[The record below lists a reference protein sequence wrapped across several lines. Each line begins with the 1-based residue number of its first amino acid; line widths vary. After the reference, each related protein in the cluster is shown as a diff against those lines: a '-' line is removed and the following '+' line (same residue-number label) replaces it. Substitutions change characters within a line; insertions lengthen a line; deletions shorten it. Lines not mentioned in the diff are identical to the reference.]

1 MNNLRNKAALSIL
14 LMVSLGH
21 LLNDM
26 FQAVIPAIYPMIK
39 ESLGLSFMQIGAI
52 TLTNQITSSFL
63 QPMVGYFSDKYPR
76 PYGLVVGMCFTMTGL
91 LLLSVAESFPLV
103 LFSVAFVGVGSS
115 VLHPESSK
123 VARLAS
129 GGAKG
134 MAQSIFQIG
143 GNVGRAIGP
152 VAVALIVIPHG
163 QGSIRWFALLAVVAI
178 WLLAKIGSW
187 YKKQLELTEQREQS
201 QAHLSSAESRRKS
214 TEGQLYGRSKSKYD
228 IENVSRLSKQQ
239 IIAALLVLLILMFSK
254 DFYTA
259 NLQSYLTF
267 YMIDKFGLSV
277 TASQYVLFAYLVSTA
292 IGLLIGG
299 EVGDRYGR
307 KYVIWVSILGSSP
320 FALLLPYCDL
330 TWTIILVILVGMV
343 MSSAMSAILVYA
355 TELLPGNVG
364 MISGAFFGLAFGL
377 GGIGSAL
384 FGWLADYSSIQ
395 YVFQLTAF
403 LPLLG
408 IVTYFLPNIKENSV

>member
-1 MNNLRNKAALSIL
+1 MKLHSPKNKAALSVL

-52 TLTNQITSSFL
+52 TLTNQITSSLL

-76 PYGLVVGMCFTMTGL
+76 PYGLVVGMCFTLIGL
-91 LLLSVAESFPLV
+91 LLLSVAENFPLV

-163 QGSIRWFALLAVVAI
+163 QGSIRWFALLAVLAI

-187 YKKQLELTEQREQS
+187 YKNQIT
-201 QAHLSSAESRRKS
+201 
-214 TEGQLYGRSKSKYD
+214 LYGRSKSKYD
-228 IENVSRLSKQQ
+228 IENVSRLSRHQ
-239 IIAALLVLLILMFSK
+239 IIAALLVLLVLMFSK

-267 YMIDKFGLSV
+267 YMIDKFGLSII
-277 TASQYVLFAYLVSTA
+277 ASQYVLFAYLVSTA

-377 GGIGSAL
+377 GGIGSAV

-408 IVTYFLPNIKENSV
+408 IVTYFLPNIKENNV

>member
-1 MNNLRNKAALSIL
+1 MKGKATISIL
-14 LMVSLGH
+14 LLVSLGH

-39 ESLGLSFMQIGAI
+39 ESLGLSFVQIGVI
-52 TLTNQITSSFL
+52 TLTNQITSSLL
-63 QPMVGYFSDKYPR
+63 QPLVGYFSDKHPR
-76 PYGLVVGMCFTMTGL
+76 PYGLAIGMCFTLTGL
-91 LLLSVAESFPLV
+91 MLLSMADSFSAV
-103 LFSVAFVGVGSS
+103 LLSVAFVGVGSS

-152 VAVALIVIPHG
+152 VAVALIVVPHG
-163 QGSIRWFALLAVVAI
+163 QGSIRWFALLAVTAVF
-178 WLLAKIGSW
+178 LLARIGIW
-187 YKKQLELTEQREQS
+187 YKRQIEK
-201 QAHLSSAESRRKS
+201 
-214 TEGQLYGRSKSKYD
+214 YGRSKSKFD
-228 IENVSRLSKQQ
+228 IENESHLSRKQ
-239 IIAALLVLLILMFSK
+239 ITVALLVLLVLMFSK

-259 NLQSYLTF
+259 NIQSYLTF
-267 YMIDKFGLSV
+267 YMMDKFGLSV
-277 TASQYVLFAYLVSTA
+277 ASSQYVLFAFLVSTA

-299 EVGDRYGR
+299 EIGDRYGR

-320 FALLLPYCDL
+320 FALLLPYCNL
-330 TWTIILVILVGMV
+330 TWTIILAILVGMV
-343 MSSAMSAILVYA
+343 MSSAMSAILVYG

-364 MISGAFFGLAFGL
+364 MISGAFFGLSFGL
-377 GGIGSAL
+377 GGIGSAI
-384 FGWLADYSSIQ
+384 FGWLADLTSIQ
-395 YVFQLTAF
+395 HVFQITAF

-408 IVTYFLPNIKENSV
+408 AVTFFLPNIKEDND

>member
-1 MNNLRNKAALSIL
+1 MNNLRNKAALSVL

>member
-1 MNNLRNKAALSIL
+1 MKMSNLRNKAALSVL

-52 TLTNQITSSFL
+52 TLTNQITSSLL
-63 QPMVGYFSDKYPR
+63 QPMVGFFSDKHPR
-76 PYGLVVGMCFTMTGL
+76 PYGLVVGMCFTLTGL
-91 LLLSVAESFPLV
+91 LLLSMGDSFPLV
-103 LFSVAFVGVGSS
+103 LLSVAFVGVGSS

-163 QGSIRWFALLAVVAI
+163 QGSIRWFALLAVIAI
-178 WLLAKIGSW
+178 WVLAKIGRW
-187 YKKQLELTEQREQS
+187 YKKQIE
-201 QAHLSSAESRRKS
+201 
-214 TEGQLYGRSKSKYD
+214 LYGRNKSKFD
-228 IENVSRLSKQQ
+228 IENVSHLSRHQ
-239 IIAALLVLLILMFSK
+239 IIVALLVLLVLMFSK

-259 NLQSYLTF
+259 NIQSYLTF

-277 TASQYVLFAYLVSTA
+277 TASQYVLFAFLVSTA

-320 FALLLPYCDL
+320 FALLLPYCNL

-343 MSSAMSAILVYA
+343 MSSAMSAILVYG

-364 MISGAFFGLAFGL
+364 MISGAFFGLSFGL
-377 GGIGSAL
+377 GGIGSAI
-384 FGWLADYSSIQ
+384 FGWLADLSSIQ

-408 IVTYFLPNIKENSV
+408 IVTYFLPNIKEK

>member
-1 MNNLRNKAALSIL
+1 MKDFKHKAALSIL

-52 TLTNQITSSFL
+52 TLTNQVTSSLL
-63 QPMVGYFSDKYPR
+63 QPLVGYFSDKHPR
-76 PYGLVVGMCFTMTGL
+76 PYGLVVGMCFTLTGL
-91 LLLSVAESFPLV
+91 LLLSFAESFPLV
-103 LFSVAFVGVGSS
+103 LLSVAFVGVGSS

-143 GNVGRAIGP
+143 GNVGRAFGP
-152 VAVALIVIPHG
+152 IAVALIVIPHG
-163 QGSIRWFALLAVVAI
+163 QGSIRWFALFAVVAI
-178 WLLAKIGSW
+178 WVLAKICGW
-187 YKKQLELTEQREQS
+187 YKKQL
-201 QAHLSSAESRRKS
+201 A
-214 TEGQLYGRSKSKYD
+214 LYGRSKSKFD
-228 IENVSRLSKQQ
+228 VENENHWSRHQ
-239 IIAALLVLLILMFSK
+239 IVVALLVLLILVFSK
-254 DFYTA
+254 NFYTA
-259 NLQSYLTF
+259 NIQSYLTF

-277 TASQYVLFAYLVSTA
+277 TASQYVLFAFLISTA

-299 EVGDRYGR
+299 ELGDRYGR

-343 MSSAMSAILVYA
+343 MSSAMPAILVYG

-364 MISGAFFGLAFGL
+364 MIAGAFFGLSFGL
-377 GGIGSAL
+377 GGIGSAI
-384 FGWLADYSSIQ
+384 FGWLADLTSIQ

-408 IVTYFLPNIKENSV
+408 IVTYLLPNIKEKN

>member
-1 MNNLRNKAALSIL
+1 MMNNLRNKAALSVL

-52 TLTNQITSSFL
+52 TLTNQITSSLL

-76 PYGLVVGMCFTMTGL
+76 PYGLVVGMCFTLTGL

-129 GGAKG
+129 GEAKG

-187 YKKQLELTEQREQS
+187 YKKQLEL
-201 QAHLSSAESRRKS
+201 
-214 TEGQLYGRSKSKYD
+214 YGRSKSKYD

-239 IIAALLVLLILMFSK
+239 IIAALLVLLVLMFSK

-320 FALLLPYCDL
+320 FALLLPYCNL

-408 IVTYFLPNIKENSV
+408 IVTYFLPNIKENNV

>member
-1 MNNLRNKAALSIL
+1 MNNLKKKATLSIL
-14 LMVSLGH
+14 LMVSMGH

-26 FQAVIPAIYPMIK
+26 FQSVIPSIYPIIK

-52 TLTNQITSSFL
+52 TLTNQITASLL
-63 QPMVGYFSDKYPR
+63 QPMVGYFSDRHPR
-76 PYGLVVGMCFTMTGL
+76 PYGLVVGMCFTLTGL
-91 LLLSVAESFPLV
+91 LLLSFASSFLLV
-103 LFSVAFVGVGSS
+103 LLTVAFVGIGSS

-123 VARLAS
+123 IARMAS
-129 GGAKG
+129 GGAKGCASREQSQARLSSAEAQPALAKVGKG

-152 VAVALIVIPHG
+152 VAVALIVVPHG

-178 WLLAKIGSW
+178 WLLARIGGW
-187 YKKQLELTEQREQS
+187 YKKQLEI
-201 QAHLSSAESRRKS
+201 
-214 TEGQLYGRSKSKYD
+214 YGRSKSKFD
-228 IENVSRLSKQQ
+228 IENESHLTKHQ
-239 IIAALLVLLILMFSK
+239 IIVALLVLLVLMFSK

-259 NLQSYLTF
+259 NIQSYLTF
-267 YMIDKFGLSV
+267 YMIDKFGMSV
-277 TASQYVLFAYLVSTA
+277 ASSQYVLFAFLVSTA

-307 KYVIWVSILGSSP
+307 KYVIWFSILGSSP
-320 FALLLPYCDL
+320 FALLLPYCNM
-330 TWTIILVILVGMV
+330 TWTIILAILVGLV
-343 MSSAMSAILVYA
+343 MSSAMSAILVYG

-364 MISGAFFGLAFGL
+364 MISGAFFGLSFGL

-384 FGWLADYSSIQ
+384 FGWIADLTSIQ

-408 IVTYFLPNIKENSV
+408 IAAYFLPNIKE

>member
-1 MNNLRNKAALSIL
+1 MNHLRRKATLSVL

-39 ESLGLSFMQIGAI
+39 ETLGLSFMQIGVI
-52 TLTNQITSSFL
+52 TLTNQVTSSLL
-63 QPMVGYFSDKYPR
+63 QPMVGYFSDKHPR
-76 PYGLVVGMCFTMTGL
+76 PYGLVVGMCFTLTGL
-91 LLLSVAESFPLV
+91 LLLSFASSFPLV
-103 LFSVAFVGVGSS
+103 LLSVAFVGVGSS
-115 VLHPESSK
+115 ILHPESSK
-123 VARLAS
+123 IARLAS

-143 GNVGRAIGP
+143 GNVGRAFGP
-152 VAVALIVIPHG
+152 IAVALIVVPHG
-163 QGSIRWFALLAVVAI
+163 QGSIRWFALLAVIAI
-178 WLLAKIGSW
+178 WVLAKIGSW
-187 YKKQLELTEQREQS
+187 YKRQIE
-201 QAHLSSAESRRKS
+201 
-214 TEGQLYGRSKSKYD
+214 LYGRSQSKYD
-228 IENVSRLSKQQ
+228 IENVSHLSKRQ
-239 IIAALLVLLILMFSK
+239 ITVALLVLLVLMFSK

-259 NLQSYLTF
+259 NIQSYLTF

-277 TASQYVLFAYLVSTA
+277 TSSQYVLFFFLVSTA

-299 EVGDRYGR
+299 ELGDRYGR

-320 FALLLPYCDL
+320 FALLLPYCNL
-330 TWTIILVILVGMV
+330 TWTIVLVVLVGMV
-343 MSSAMSAILVYA
+343 MSSAMSAILVYG

-364 MISGAFFGLAFGL
+364 MISGAFFGLSFGL

-384 FGWLADYSSIQ
+384 FGWLADITNIQ
-395 YVFQLTAF
+395 YVFRLTAF

-408 IVTYFLPNIKENSV
+408 IVTFFLPNIKEKS

>member
-1 MNNLRNKAALSIL
+1 MSIKHKAALSIL

-26 FQAVIPAIYPMIK
+26 FQAVIPSIYPMIK
-39 ESLGLSFMQIGAI
+39 ESLGLSFMQVGAI
-52 TLTNQITSSFL
+52 TLTNQITSSLL
-63 QPMVGYFSDKYPR
+63 QPMVGYFSDKHPR
-76 PYGLVVGMCFTMTGL
+76 PYGLVVGMCFTLTGL

-103 LFSVAFVGVGSS
+103 LLSVAFVGIGSS

-152 VAVALIVIPHG
+152 VAVVLIVIPHG

-178 WLLAKIGSW
+178 WVLARIGRW
-187 YKKQLELTEQREQS
+187 YKKQI
-201 QAHLSSAESRRKS
+201 A
-214 TEGQLYGRSKSKYD
+214 LYGRSKSRFD
-228 IENVSRLSKQQ
+228 MENESHLSRRQ
-239 IIAALLVLLILMFSK
+239 IIVALLVLLVLMFSK

-259 NLQSYLTF
+259 NVQSYLTF

-277 TASQYVLFAYLVSTA
+277 TASQYVLFAFLVSTA
-292 IGLLIGG
+292 VGLLIGG
-299 EVGDRYGR
+299 EIGDRYGR

-320 FALLLPYCDL
+320 FALLLPYCNL
-330 TWTIILVILVGMV
+330 TWTIILFILVGMV
-343 MSSAMSAILVYA
+343 MASAMPAILVYG

-364 MISGAFFGLAFGL
+364 MISGAFFGLSFGL
-377 GGIGSAL
+377 GGIGSAI
-384 FGWLADYSSIQ
+384 FGWLADLTSIQ

-408 IVTYFLPNIKENSV
+408 IVTYLLPNIKEKS

>member
-1 MNNLRNKAALSIL
+1 MNRKNATFSIL

-26 FQAVIPAIYPMIK
+26 FQSVIPSIYPMIK
-39 ESLGLSFMQIGAI
+39 ESLGLSFVQVGAI
-52 TLTNQITSSFL
+52 TLTNQITSSLL
-63 QPMVGYFSDKYPR
+63 QPLVGYYSDKHPR
-76 PYGLVVGMCFTMTGL
+76 PYGLVVGMCFTLTGL
-91 LLLSVAESFPLV
+91 LLLSVANSFPAV
-103 LFSVAFVGVGSS
+103 LLSVAFVGVGSS

-143 GNVGRAIGP
+143 GNVGRAFGP
-152 VAVALIVIPHG
+152 VAVALIVVPHG
-163 QGSIRWFALLAVVAI
+163 QGSIRWFALLAVVAVWVLSRI
-178 WLLAKIGSW
+178 GRWYQKQLAKQAAKVVPNAGRNEVMLQEN
-187 YKKQLELTEQREQS
+187 KNNLT
-201 QAHLSSAESRRKS
+201 RR
-214 TEGQLYGRSKSKYD
+214 
-228 IENVSRLSKQQ
+228 Q
-239 IIAALLVLLILMFSK
+239 IVIALLVLLVLMFSK

-259 NLQSYLTF
+259 NIQSYLTF

-277 TASQYVLFAYLVSTA
+277 GASQYVLFAFLVSTA

-307 KYVIWVSILGSSP
+307 KYVIWGSILGSSP
-320 FALLLPYCDL
+320 FALLLPYCNL
-330 TWTIILVILVGMV
+330 AWTIVLAVLVGMV
-343 MSSAMSAILVYA
+343 MSSAMSAILVYG
-355 TELLPGNVG
+355 TELLPGSVG
-364 MISGAFFGLAFGL
+364 MISGAFFGLSFGL

-384 FGWLADYSSIQ
+384 FGWLADLTNIQ

-408 IVTYFLPNIKENSV
+408 IVAYFLPNIREEEL

>member
-1 MNNLRNKAALSIL
+1 MNRKNATFSVL

-26 FQAVIPAIYPMIK
+26 FQSVIPSIYPMIK
-39 ESLGLSFMQIGAI
+39 ESLGLSFVQVGAI
-52 TLTNQITSSFL
+52 TLTNQITSSLL
-63 QPMVGYFSDKYPR
+63 QPLVGYYSDKHPR
-76 PYGLVVGMCFTMTGL
+76 PYGLVVGMCFTLTGL
-91 LLLSVAESFPLV
+91 LLLSVANSFPAV
-103 LFSVAFVGVGSS
+103 LLSVAFVGVGSS

-143 GNVGRAIGP
+143 GNVGRAFGP
-152 VAVALIVIPHG
+152 VAVALIVVPHG
-163 QGSIRWFALLAVVAI
+163 QGSIRWFALLAVVAVWVLSRI
-178 WLLAKIGSW
+178 GRWYQKQLAKQAAKVVPSAGRNEVTLQEN
-187 YKKQLELTEQREQS
+187 KNNLTHR
-201 QAHLSSAESRRKS
+201 
-214 TEGQLYGRSKSKYD
+214 
-228 IENVSRLSKQQ
+228 Q
-239 IIAALLVLLILMFSK
+239 IVIALVVLLVLMFSK

-259 NLQSYLTF
+259 NIQSYLTF

-277 TASQYVLFAYLVSTA
+277 GASQYVLFAFLVSTA

-307 KYVIWVSILGSSP
+307 KYVIWGSILGSSP
-320 FALLLPYCDL
+320 FALLLPYCNL
-330 TWTIILVILVGMV
+330 AWTIVLAVLVGMV
-343 MSSAMSAILVYA
+343 MSSAMSAILVYG
-355 TELLPGNVG
+355 TELLPGSVG
-364 MISGAFFGLAFGL
+364 MISGAFFGLSFGL

-384 FGWLADYSSIQ
+384 FGWLADLTNIQ

-408 IVTYFLPNIKENSV
+408 IVAYFLPNIREEEL

>member
-1 MNNLRNKAALSIL
+1 MRDLKKKAALSIL

-52 TLTNQITSSFL
+52 TLTNQITSSLL
-63 QPMVGYFSDKYPR
+63 QPMVGYFSDKHPR
-76 PYGLVVGMCFTMTGL
+76 PYGLVVGMCFTLTGL
-91 LLLSVAESFPLV
+91 LLLSMAESFPLV
-103 LFSVAFVGVGSS
+103 LLSVAFVGVGSS

-143 GNVGRAIGP
+143 GNVGRAFGP
-152 VAVALIVIPHG
+152 IAVALIVVPHG
-163 QGSIRWFALLAVVAI
+163 QGSICWFALLAIVAI
-178 WLLAKIGSW
+178 WVLTRIGHW
-187 YKKQLELTEQREQS
+187 YKEQLL
-201 QAHLSSAESRRKS
+201 
-214 TEGQLYGRSKSKYD
+214 LYGRSKSKFD
-228 IENVSRLSKQQ
+228 IENESHLSKHQ
-239 IIAALLVLLILMFSK
+239 IGVALLVLLVLMFSK

-259 NLQSYLTF
+259 NIQSYLTF

-277 TASQYVLFAYLVSTA
+277 TSSQYVLFAFLVSTA

-299 EVGDRYGR
+299 ELGDKYGR

-343 MSSAMSAILVYA
+343 MSSAMSAILVYG

-364 MISGAFFGLAFGL
+364 MISGAFFGLSFGL
-377 GGIGSAL
+377 GGIGSAI
-384 FGWLADYSSIQ
+384 FGWLADITSIQ

-408 IVTYFLPNIKENSV
+408 VVTYFLPNIKEKD

>member
-1 MNNLRNKAALSIL
+1 MKDLKNKAALSVL

-52 TLTNQITSSFL
+52 TLTNQITSSLL
-63 QPMVGYFSDKYPR
+63 QPMVGYFSDKHPR
-76 PYGLVVGMCFTMTGL
+76 PYGLVVGMCFTLTGL
-91 LLLSVAESFPLV
+91 LLLSMADSFPLV

-134 MAQSIFQIG
+134 CASREQSQACLDSAEAQPALASIGKGMAQSIFQIG
-143 GNVGRAIGP
+143 GNVGRAFGP
-152 VAVALIVIPHG
+152 VAVALIVVPHG

-178 WLLAKIGSW
+178 WVLAKIGRW
-187 YKKQLELTEQREQS
+187 YKKQIE
-201 QAHLSSAESRRKS
+201 
-214 TEGQLYGRSKSKYD
+214 LYGRSKSKFD
-228 IENVSRLSKQQ
+228 MTNESHLSRRQ
-239 IIAALLVLLILMFSK
+239 IVIALLVLLVLMFSK

-259 NLQSYLTF
+259 NIQSYLTF
-267 YMIDKFGLSV
+267 YMMDKFGLSV
-277 TASQYVLFAYLVSTA
+277 TASQYVLFAFLISTA

-320 FALLLPYCDL
+320 FALLLPYCNL

-343 MSSAMSAILVYA
+343 MSSAMSAILVYG

-364 MISGAFFGLAFGL
+364 MISGAFFGLSFGL
-377 GGIGSAL
+377 GGIGSAI
-384 FGWLADYSSIQ
+384 FGWLADITSIQ
-395 YVFQLTAF
+395 YVFQVTAF

-408 IVTYFLPNIKENSV
+408 IVTYLLPNIKE

>member
-1 MNNLRNKAALSIL
+1 MTRNKAAISVL

-39 ESLGLSFMQIGAI
+39 ETLGLSFIQIGAI
-52 TLTNQITSSFL
+52 TLTNQVTSSLL
-63 QPMVGYFSDKYPR
+63 QPMVGYFSDKHPR
-76 PYGLVVGMCFTMTGL
+76 PYGLVVGMCFTLTGL
-91 LLLSVAESFPLV
+91 LLLSLADSFMLV
-103 LFSVAFVGVGSS
+103 LLSVSFVGVGSS

-123 VARLAS
+123 VARMAS

-143 GNVGRAIGP
+143 GNVGRAFGP
-152 VAVALIVIPHG
+152 VAVALLVVPHG
-163 QGSIRWFALLAVVAI
+163 QGSIRWFAMPAIVAI
-178 WLLAKIGSW
+178 WLLSRIGRW
-187 YKKQLELTEQREQS
+187 YKKQLS
-201 QAHLSSAESRRKS
+201 
-214 TEGQLYGRSKSKYD
+214 LYGRGKSKYD
-228 IENVSRLSKQQ
+228 IENDSHLSKRQ
-239 IIAALLVLLILMFSK
+239 IGVALTVLLVLMFSK

-259 NLQSYLTF
+259 NIQSYLTF
-267 YMIDKFGLSV
+267 YMIDKFGLTV
-277 TASQYVLFAYLVSTA
+277 TASQYVLFAFLVSTA
-292 IGLLIGG
+292 VGLLIGG
-299 EVGDRYGR
+299 ELGDRYGR

-330 TWTIILVILVGMV
+330 AWTIVLAILVGMV

-364 MISGAFFGLAFGL
+364 MISGAFFGLSFGL
-377 GGIGSAL
+377 GGIGSAI
-384 FGWLADYSSIQ
+384 FGWLADLYGIQ
-395 YVFQLTAF
+395 RVFQLTAF

-408 IVTYFLPNIKENSV
+408 IVTYFLPNIKEND

>member
-1 MNNLRNKAALSIL
+1 MSNLRNKAALSVL

-52 TLTNQITSSFL
+52 TLTNQITSSLL
-63 QPMVGYFSDKYPR
+63 QPMVGFFSDKHPR
-76 PYGLVVGMCFTMTGL
+76 PYGLVVGMCFTLTGL
-91 LLLSVAESFPLV
+91 LLLSMADSFPLV
-103 LFSVAFVGVGSS
+103 LLSVAFVGVGSS

-163 QGSIRWFALLAVVAI
+163 QGSIRWFALLAVIAI
-178 WLLAKIGSW
+178 WVLAKIGRW
-187 YKKQLELTEQREQS
+187 YKKQIE
-201 QAHLSSAESRRKS
+201 
-214 TEGQLYGRSKSKYD
+214 LYGRNKSKFD
-228 IENVSRLSKQQ
+228 IENVSHLSRHQ
-239 IIAALLVLLILMFSK
+239 IIVALLVLLVLMFSK

-259 NLQSYLTF
+259 NIQSYLTF

-277 TASQYVLFAYLVSTA
+277 TASQYVLFAFLVSTA

-320 FALLLPYCDL
+320 FALLLPYCNL

-343 MSSAMSAILVYA
+343 MSSAMSAILVYG

-364 MISGAFFGLAFGL
+364 MISGAFFGLSFGL
-377 GGIGSAL
+377 GGIGSAI
-384 FGWLADYSSIQ
+384 FGWLADLSSIQ

-408 IVTYFLPNIKENSV
+408 IVTYFLPNIKEK

>member
-1 MNNLRNKAALSIL
+1 MRDLKKKAALSIL

-52 TLTNQITSSFL
+52 TLTNQITSSLL
-63 QPMVGYFSDKYPR
+63 QPMVGYFSDKHPR
-76 PYGLVVGMCFTMTGL
+76 PYGLVVGMCFTLIGL
-91 LLLSVAESFPLV
+91 LLLSMAESFPLV
-103 LFSVAFVGVGSS
+103 LLSVAFVGVGSS

-143 GNVGRAIGP
+143 GNVGRAFGP
-152 VAVALIVIPHG
+152 IAVALIVIPHG
-163 QGSIRWFALLAVVAI
+163 QGSIRWFALLAVLAI
-178 WLLAKIGSW
+178 WVLARICSW
-187 YKKQLELTEQREQS
+187 YKKQIE
-201 QAHLSSAESRRKS
+201 
-214 TEGQLYGRSKSKYD
+214 LYGRSKSKFD
-228 IENVSRLSKQQ
+228 IENESHLSRHQ
-239 IIAALLVLLILMFSK
+239 IVVALLVLLVLMFSK

-259 NLQSYLTF
+259 NIQSYLTF

-277 TASQYVLFAYLVSTA
+277 TASQYVLFAFLVSTA

-299 EVGDRYGR
+299 ELGDRYGR

-343 MSSAMSAILVYA
+343 MSSAMSAILVYG

-364 MISGAFFGLAFGL
+364 MISGAFFGLSFGL
-377 GGIGSAL
+377 GGIGSAI
-384 FGWLADYSSIQ
+384 FGWLADITSIQ

-408 IVTYFLPNIKENSV
+408 IVTYLLPNIKEKN

>member
-1 MNNLRNKAALSIL
+1 MSNLRNKAALSVL

-52 TLTNQITSSFL
+52 TLTNQITSSLL
-63 QPMVGYFSDKYPR
+63 QPMVGFFSDKHPR
-76 PYGLVVGMCFTMTGL
+76 PYGLVVGMCFTLTGL
-91 LLLSVAESFPLV
+91 LLLSMADSFPLV
-103 LFSVAFVGVGSS
+103 LLSVAFVGVGSS

-129 GGAKG
+129 GGAKGCASREQSQACLDSAEAQPALASIGKG

-178 WLLAKIGSW
+178 WVLARIGRW
-187 YKKQLELTEQREQS
+187 YKKQID
-201 QAHLSSAESRRKS
+201 
-214 TEGQLYGRSKSKYD
+214 LYGRSKSKFD
-228 IENVSRLSKQQ
+228 IENVSHLSRHQ
-239 IIAALLVLLILMFSK
+239 IIVALLVLLVLMFSK

-259 NLQSYLTF
+259 NIQSYLTF

-277 TASQYVLFAYLVSTA
+277 TASQYVLFAFLVSTA
-292 IGLLIGG
+292 VGLLIGG

-320 FALLLPYCDL
+320 FALLLPYCNL

-343 MSSAMSAILVYA
+343 MSSAMSAILVYG

-364 MISGAFFGLAFGL
+364 MISGAFFGLSFGL
-377 GGIGSAL
+377 GGIGSAI
-384 FGWLADYSSIQ
+384 FGWLADLSSIQ

-408 IVTYFLPNIKENSV
+408 IVTYFLPNIKEK

>member
-1 MNNLRNKAALSIL
+1 MNRKNATFSVL

-26 FQAVIPAIYPMIK
+26 FQSVIPSIYPMIK
-39 ESLGLSFMQIGAI
+39 ESLGLSFVQVGAI
-52 TLTNQITSSFL
+52 TLTNQITSSLL
-63 QPMVGYFSDKYPR
+63 QPLVGYYSDKHPR
-76 PYGLVVGMCFTMTGL
+76 PYGLVVGMCFTLTGL
-91 LLLSVAESFPLV
+91 LLLSVANSFPAV
-103 LFSVAFVGVGSS
+103 LLSVAFVGVGSS

-143 GNVGRAIGP
+143 GNVGRAFGP
-152 VAVALIVIPHG
+152 VAVALIVVPHG
-163 QGSIRWFALLAVVAI
+163 QGGIRWFALLAVVAVWVLSRI
-178 WLLAKIGSW
+178 GRWYQKQLAKQAAKVVPNAGRNEVMLQEN
-187 YKKQLELTEQREQS
+187 KNNLT
-201 QAHLSSAESRRKS
+201 RR
-214 TEGQLYGRSKSKYD
+214 
-228 IENVSRLSKQQ
+228 Q
-239 IIAALLVLLILMFSK
+239 IVIALLVLLVLMFSK

-259 NLQSYLTF
+259 NIQSYLTF

-277 TASQYVLFAYLVSTA
+277 GASQYVLFAFLVSTA

-307 KYVIWVSILGSSP
+307 KYVIWGSILGSSP
-320 FALLLPYCDL
+320 FALLLPYCNL
-330 TWTIILVILVGMV
+330 AWTIVLAVLVGMV
-343 MSSAMSAILVYA
+343 MSSAMSAILVYG
-355 TELLPGNVG
+355 TELLPGSVG
-364 MISGAFFGLAFGL
+364 MISGAFFGLSFGL

-384 FGWLADYSSIQ
+384 FGWLADLTNIQ

-408 IVTYFLPNIKENSV
+408 IVAYFLPNIREEEL

>member
-1 MNNLRNKAALSIL
+1 MNRKNATFSVL

-26 FQAVIPAIYPMIK
+26 FQSVIPSIYPMIK
-39 ESLGLSFMQIGAI
+39 ESLGLSFVQVGAI
-52 TLTNQITSSFL
+52 TLTNQITSSLL
-63 QPMVGYFSDKYPR
+63 QPLVGYYSDKHPR
-76 PYGLVVGMCFTMTGL
+76 PYGLVVGMCFTLTGL
-91 LLLSVAESFPLV
+91 LLLSVANSFPAV
-103 LFSVAFVGVGSS
+103 LLSVAFVGVGSS

-143 GNVGRAIGP
+143 GNVGRAFGP
-152 VAVALIVIPHG
+152 VAVALIVVPHG
-163 QGSIRWFALLAVVAI
+163 QGSIRWFALLAVVAVWVLSRI
-178 WLLAKIGSW
+178 GRWYQKQLAKQAAKVVPNAGRNEVVLQEN
-187 YKKQLELTEQREQS
+187 KNNLTLR
-201 QAHLSSAESRRKS
+201 
-214 TEGQLYGRSKSKYD
+214 
-228 IENVSRLSKQQ
+228 Q
-239 IIAALLVLLILMFSK
+239 IVIALLVLLVLMFSK

-259 NLQSYLTF
+259 NIQSYLTF

-277 TASQYVLFAYLVSTA
+277 GASQYVLFAFLVSTA

-307 KYVIWVSILGSSP
+307 KYVIWGSILGSSP
-320 FALLLPYCDL
+320 FALLLPYCNL
-330 TWTIILVILVGMV
+330 AWTIVLAVLVGMV
-343 MSSAMSAILVYA
+343 MSSAMSAILVYG
-355 TELLPGNVG
+355 TELLPGSVG
-364 MISGAFFGLAFGL
+364 MISGAFFGLSFGL

-384 FGWLADYSSIQ
+384 FGWLADLTNIQ

-408 IVTYFLPNIKENSV
+408 IVAYFLPNIREEEL

>member
-1 MNNLRNKAALSIL
+1 MNRKNATFSVL

-26 FQAVIPAIYPMIK
+26 FQSVIPSIYPMIK
-39 ESLGLSFMQIGAI
+39 ESLGLSFVQVGAI
-52 TLTNQITSSFL
+52 TLTNQITSSLL
-63 QPMVGYFSDKYPR
+63 QPLVGYYSDKHPR
-76 PYGLVVGMCFTMTGL
+76 PYGLVVGMCFTLTGL
-91 LLLSVAESFPLV
+91 LLLSVANSFPAV
-103 LFSVAFVGVGSS
+103 LLSVAFVGVGSS

-143 GNVGRAIGP
+143 GNVGRAFGP
-152 VAVALIVIPHG
+152 VAVALIVVPHG
-163 QGSIRWFALLAVVAI
+163 QSSIRWFALLAVVAVWVLSRI
-178 WLLAKIGSW
+178 GRWYQKQLAKQAAKVVPNAGRNEVVLQEN
-187 YKKQLELTEQREQS
+187 KNNLT
-201 QAHLSSAESRRKS
+201 RR
-214 TEGQLYGRSKSKYD
+214 
-228 IENVSRLSKQQ
+228 Q
-239 IIAALLVLLILMFSK
+239 IVIALVVLLVLMFSK

-259 NLQSYLTF
+259 NIQSYLTF

-277 TASQYVLFAYLVSTA
+277 GASQYVLFAFLVSTA

-307 KYVIWVSILGSSP
+307 KYVIWGSILGSSP
-320 FALLLPYCDL
+320 FALLLPYCNL
-330 TWTIILVILVGMV
+330 AWTIVLAVLVGMV
-343 MSSAMSAILVYA
+343 MSSAMSAILVYG
-355 TELLPGNVG
+355 TELLPGSVG
-364 MISGAFFGLAFGL
+364 MISGAFFGLSFGL

-384 FGWLADYSSIQ
+384 FGWLADLTNIQ

-408 IVTYFLPNIKENSV
+408 IVAYFLPNIREEEL

>member
-1 MNNLRNKAALSIL
+1 MNRRAAFSVL

-39 ESLGLSFMQIGAI
+39 ESLGLSFTQIGII
-52 TLTNQITSSFL
+52 TLTNQITSSLL
-63 QPMVGYFSDKYPR
+63 QPMVGYFSDKHPR
-76 PYGLVVGMCFTMTGL
+76 PYGLALGMCFTLTGL
-91 LLLSVAESFPLV
+91 LLLSFATSFV
-103 LFSVAFVGVGSS
+103 LILLSVAFVGVGSS

-143 GNVGRAIGP
+143 GNVGRAFGP
-152 VAVALIVIPHG
+152 VAVALIVVPHG
-163 QGSIRWFALLAVVAI
+163 QGSIRWFAFLAVVAV
-178 WLLAKIGSW
+178 WVLARIGRW
-187 YKKQLELTEQREQS
+187 YKHQIERY
-201 QAHLSSAESRRKS
+201 
-214 TEGQLYGRSKSKYD
+214 GQNKSKFD
-228 IENVSRLSKQQ
+228 IENESHLTRRQVV
-239 IIAALLVLLILMFSK
+239 AALLVLLVLMFSK

-259 NLQSYLTF
+259 NIQNYLTF

-277 TASQYVLFAYLVSTA
+277 AASQYVLFAFLVSTA

-320 FALLLPYCDL
+320 FALLRPYCNL
-330 TWTIILVILVGMV
+330 TWTIVLAILVGMV

-364 MISGAFFGLAFGL
+364 MISGAFFGLSFGL

-384 FGWLADYSSIQ
+384 FGWLADMSSIQ

-408 IVTYFLPNIKENSV
+408 IVTYFLPNIKE